1 MEQNRCEQNV
11 HGLEKVHLTPKLQQV
26 ARRVIVN
33 ASTLEA
39 NTKNPKSAVTPWVA
53 SLKLQKQ
60 IYKTKTVI
68 NRA

>member
-1 MEQNRCEQNV
+1 MEQNNCEQYV
-11 HGLEKVHLTPKLQQV
+11 HGLEKVHFTLKLQQV

-39 NTKNPKSAVTPWVA
+39 NTKNPKSAVTPRVA

>member
-1 MEQNRCEQNV
+1 MEQNNCEQYV
-11 HGLEKVHLTPKLQQV
+11 HGLEKVHFTLKLQQV

-39 NTKNPKSAVTPWVA
+39 NTKNPKSAVTPRDA

>member
-1 MEQNRCEQNV
+1 MEQNRCEQYV

-39 NTKNPKSAVTPWVA
+39 NTKNPKSAVTPRVV